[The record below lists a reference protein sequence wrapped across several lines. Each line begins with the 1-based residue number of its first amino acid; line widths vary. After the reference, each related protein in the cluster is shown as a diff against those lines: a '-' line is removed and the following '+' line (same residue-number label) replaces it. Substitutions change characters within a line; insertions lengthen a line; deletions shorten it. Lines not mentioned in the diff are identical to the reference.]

1 MVGSFITPYL
11 KSSYELR
18 VFDLD
23 EPQHKDI
30 EFVQGSMTNPVDVA
44 EALKGIDLF
53 INLTMKNPQ
62 GGSETTQNLE
72 DIQNNYDLNTK
83 GLHTFLYLAQK
94 EGVMRGVHTSTMSVH
109 YRKRIYYPSEELAQK
124 DTPSVYGL
132 TKGFGEDI
140 CNYFCRWFGM
150 NIIALRITGP
160 RNDQDWKR
168 EIKDKKDKNP
178 DGSRLW
184 ITHEKDLANAYIA
197 SLKFIQEGNSRFD
210 SVFIAGDPE
219 NKEHNLSKAIHLL
232 KWIPEMNPEDYR

>member
-11 KSSYELR
+11 KSAYDLR
-18 VFDLD
+18 VFDLV
-23 EPQHKDI
+23 EPQHKDV
-30 EFVQGSMTNPVDVA
+30 EFVQGSMTNPVDVT
-44 EALKGIDLF
+44 EAIKGIDLF

-83 GLHTFLYLAQK
+83 GLHTFLYIAQK
-94 EGVMRGVHTSTMSVH
+94 EGIMKGVHTSTMSVH
-109 YRKRIYYPSEELAQK
+109 YRKRSYYPSEELVQK

-140 CNYFCRWFGM
+140 CSYFCRWFGM

-160 RNDQDWKR
+160 RNDQDWKK
-168 EIKDKKDKNP
+168 EIKDRKDKNA

-184 ITHEKDLANAYIA
+184 ITHEKDLANAYLA
-197 SLKFIQEGNSRFD
+197 ALKFVQEGNSRFD

-232 KWIPEMNPEDYR
+232 KWSPEMNPKDYR